1 MRPTGFILPR
11 LSIARPGSS
20 AIVRLA
26 VSFLLAI
33 GLWGWVTN
41 VQDPEREREYAGLT
55 VDVEPPISGVEVVTD
70 VSSVSV
76 ALTAPDS
83 ILDGLDR
90 SELEP
95 RLDLSGIDEPGTYQR
110 EIELDVPEAVRSVR
124 ISPRDVSI
132 VVQET
137 ANRTFAV
144 DFRRPD
150 LSEGT
155 RELGELQPDANQVLV
170 SGPRSL
176 IDSIAEVVVPIDIGD
191 RITTF
196 ADDFPVVAVNGEGV
210 VVDGIDLQPRTIQV
224 RVPISTRGRSVPV
237 LVTVEGEPAM
247 GFEEVSRT
255 TDPREVVIDGPA
267 GLLEDVRFVSTRP
280 VDIGGRTG
288 NVQQAVEITGLPEGV
303 RVLDPPS
310 GSVDAIVQLSPRGQ
324 RRVLRDQPVRVI
336 GADAARAI
344 TVAPAMVNVELLA
357 AEPALSSL
365 LSDDVTVI
373 VDVAGL
379 GEGIHEVEPSI
390 LLPPNVEWISTD
402 PVTVSV
408 AIGPV
413 AGQATQSVAR
423 GTPAALPPPP

>member
-150 LSEGT
+150 LGEGT

>member
-137 ANRTFAV
+137 ANRAFAV

-150 LSEGT
+150 VSEGT

-324 RRVLRDQPVRVI
+324 RRVLQDQPVRVI

-423 GTPAALPPPP
+423 GTPASLPPPP

>member
-137 ANRTFAV
+137 ANRAFAV

-324 RRVLRDQPVRVI
+324 RRVLQDQPVRVI

>member
-324 RRVLRDQPVRVI
+324 RRVLQDQPVRVI

-408 AIGPV
+408 EIGPV

>member
-324 RRVLRDQPVRVI
+324 RRVLQDQPVRVI